1 MIILNKDLE
10 VNTFSIVPRLY
21 TNDDCLVKFRD
32 ELRDTIIEFTQT
44 PTLLSDLMYFELNLV
59 LKNGQSF
66 EVEIKDGQTII
77 YKGKAIVQ

>member
-21 TNDDCLVKFRD
+21 TNNDCLVKFRD
-32 ELRDTIIEFTQT
+32 ELRDTAIEFTQT

-59 LKNGQSF
+59 LKSLLFFSNL
-66 EVEIKDGQTII
+66 
-77 YKGKAIVQ
+77 

>member
-1 MIILNKDLE
+1 MIILNKDLDR
-10 VNTFSIVPRLY
+10 NTFSIVPRLY
-21 TNDDCLVKFRD
+21 TNNYCLIKFRD

-66 EVEIKDGQTII
+66 EVEIKDDDTII

>member
-21 TNDDCLVKFRD
+21 TKDNCLVKFRD
-32 ELRDTIIEFTQT
+32 ELRDTIIEFTQA

-66 EVEIKDGQTII
+66 EVEIKDDQTII